1 MPEVSAL
8 PLHRQ
13 DPPVDLSTKIRN
25 YIRYHN
31 WILTVAAVVVIVAVW
46 QFAIVVFK
54 VPAYVLPKPGDVLA
68 SAIEDAGGLLPA
80 AASTAASIL
89 GGFLLAILLGV
100 PIALLLLSSRMIE
113 RAFFPL
119 LVGAQLVPK
128 VALAPLLTVWLG
140 IGRPT
145 EIMVAFL
152 LSFFPIVVNTMI
164 GIKAVEIGKLH
175 VARSM
180 GATRLGIFVKVTL
193 PSALPSIFAGM
204 KVASTLA
211 VVGAIVGEFV
221 GAREGLGNVLLTA
234 NSNFDTAAMF
244 AAILYL
250 TVIGMLLFFAL
261 ELLEHFSIPWHV
273 SRRNLNAD
281 ISFRGSR

>member
-1 MPEVSAL
+1 MPEIAVQPHNSQNAPMGL
-8 PLHRQ
+8 GAR
-13 DPPVDLSTKIRN
+13 IRT
-25 YIRYHN
+25 YVRFHN
-31 WILTVAAVVVIVAVW
+31 WVLTLAVVVAIVIVW
-46 QFAIVVFK
+46 QFAIVALGI
-54 VPAYVLPKPGDVLA
+54 PAYVLPKPGDVLT
-68 SAIEDAGGLLPA
+68 SAIRDAGGLVPA
-80 AASTAASIL
+80 ALSTASSIL
-89 GGFLLAILLGV
+89 GGFLLATVVGV
-100 PIALLLLSSRMIE
+100 PIALLLLSSRLVE

-180 GATRLGIFVKVTL
+180 GASPIGILVKVTL

-234 NSNFDTAAMF
+234 NGNFDTALMF

-261 ELLEHFSIPWHV
+261 ELLEHASIPWHV
-273 SRRNLNAD
+273 SRHSLNVGA
-281 ISFRGSR
+281 